1 MKIVGQ
7 YKTARRIVRDLLR
20 SRRNRNALAKRLE
33 TIRPPAPGSIEIAVY
48 FADTRVNLY
57 QIRQW
62 YAPLAELAREHPVAI
77 ISRSP
82 GTMMTLLDESPVPV
96 VYLRTV
102 TALEKFVTV
111 QPLRIVFYVNQNTKN
126 FQMFRYGR
134 MWHVFINH
142 GESDKMYMTTNQYKA
157 YDYSFI
163 AGDAARERLERKL
176 WSYDVAG
183 RTLQIG
189 RPQADHFAGATPYAP
204 DERTVVLY
212 APTWEG
218 DRPAAAYGSIASHG
232 ERLVDALLA
241 TGRHRVIYR
250 PHPRSGVVSREYG
263 EANRRIIAALER
275 ANAADPRAQHVHDSG
290 SALGW
295 QLAAADVAITD
306 ISAMVYDRLATGK
319 PIIVARPASP
329 EAEIDLA
336 GYLSACEWLTADDA
350 AAIVP
355 HIDRVLTSTEAHD
368 ALTYW
373 VQRYFG
379 DTTPG
384 AATARFHAA
393 VDTLYAEWDR
403 VAALHADD
411 PITSESSPFDDD
423 DDEDEAPSGD

>member
-1 MKIVGQ
+1 VKIVGQ
-7 YKTARRIVRDLLR
+7 LKTARRIVRDLQR
-20 SRRNRNALAKRLE
+20 SRHNRNALAKRLE
-33 TIRPPAPGSIEIAVY
+33 TVKAPAPGSIEIAVY

-96 VYLRTV
+96 VYLRKV
-102 TALEKFVTV
+102 TDLEKFATV

-157 YDYSFI
+157 YDYAFI

-189 RPQADHFAGATPYAP
+189 RPQADHFIGATPYTP
-204 DERTVVLY
+204 DDRTVVLY

-275 ANAADPRAQHVHDSG
+275 ANAADPRAQHVHDTG
-290 SALGW
+290 SELGW
-295 QLAAADVAITD
+295 QLAAAAVAITD

-319 PIIVARPASP
+319 PIIVARPASS

-355 HIDRVLTSTEAHD
+355 QIDRVLTSTEAHD
-368 ALTYW
+368 ALTHW

-403 VAALHADD
+403 VSALHADD